1 MAEENNDV
9 QLNITAERT
18 VLNNFIAN
26 EPIETNQQK
35 AEASFIKLEEI
46 KTEPTIQEN
55 KTQAV
60 QPELYVSPKIEQ
72 PVDTI
77 SLEHKKLKSDFLNF
91 KEELNVVFPQTISSM
106 YKQMYDFF
114 NDSLNDNSKVDL
126 RPIRPPQNTI
136 FEVRS
141 EQIKTSPLWS

>member
-9 QLNITAERT
+9 QINVTAEKT
-18 VLNNFIAN
+18 VLNNFIDS

-46 KTEPTIQEN
+46 KTEPIIQET

-72 PVDTI
+72 PVDII
-77 SLEHKKLKSDFLNF
+77 SLEHKKLKKDFLNF
-91 KEELNVVFPQTISSM
+91 KDELNTTFPQTINSM
-106 YKQMYDFF
+106 YKQIYDF
-114 NDSLNDNSKVDL
+114 LNESNHDNSNVDV

-136 FEVRS
+136 FQVRS
-141 EQIKTSPLWS
+141 DQIKTSPLWS